1 MHADTIGIG
10 LVGVGGIGRYHA
22 KLWSEVPGA
31 KLVGVYDVAPAACER
46 ARKDFNIPQVYAT
59 LDELV
64 NDPAIDAVDVCTP
77 NNFHKPGVL
86 AALGAG
92 KHCLCEKPL
101 AADPADIEAMIAAR
115 DTSGKLL
122 MTAQHMRF
130 EQRTQS
136 LKRIINA
143 GRLGEIYYS
152 RAWWLRRRAAP
163 ATPGFLKK
171 AQAGYGPGMDLGV
184 HMLDLAMYLLDHPR
198 PVSVAGFSTRK
209 LAQRPD
215 VANQWGKFEPADFEV
230 EEFAA
235 GFIRFANDT
244 VLSLEVSWLLNQ
256 SANEIT
262 GLWLHGTEGGAE
274 WPELQLN
281 TVQDGLLANVK
292 ITSELG
298 GDGHRNEMT
307 AFANAIRAGEPSP
320 VPPEQSLVVARTL
333 AALYESAAAGREIR
347 LPAL

>member
-1 MHADTIGIG
+1 MHAETIGIG

-22 KLWSEVPGA
+22 QLWSEVPGA
-31 KLVGVYDVAPAACER
+31 KLVGVYDVVPAACER
-46 ARKDFNIPQVYAT
+46 AAKDFGVEKVYAT

-64 NDPAIDAVDVCTP
+64 NDPALDAVDVCTP
-77 NNFHKPGVL
+77 NNFHKPCVL
-86 AALGAG
+86 AALNAG

-115 DTSGKLL
+115 DASGKML

-136 LKRIINA
+136 LKRLIAA

-152 RAWWLRRRAAP
+152 RAWWLRRRSAP

-184 HMLDLAMYLLDHPR
+184 HMLDLAMYLLGQPR
-198 PVSVAGFSTRK
+198 PVSVSGFAARK
-209 LAQRPD
+209 LADRPD
-215 VANQWGKFEPADFEV
+215 VANQWGTFKPADFEV
-230 EEFAA
+230 EEFAT
-235 GFIRFANDT
+235 GFIRFANNT

-256 SANEIT
+256 TKNEIT
-262 GLWLHGTEGGAE
+262 SLCLHGTEGGAE
-274 WPELQLN
+274 WPEVQLN
-281 TVQDGLLANVK
+281 TIQDGLLADIK
-292 ITSELG
+292 INSELG

-307 AFANAIRAGEPSP
+307 AFVNAIRAGEPSP
-320 VPPEQSLVVARTL
+320 VPPEQSLIVARTL
-333 AALYESAAAGREIR
+333 AALYESAAAGREIK
-347 LPAL
+347 LPSV